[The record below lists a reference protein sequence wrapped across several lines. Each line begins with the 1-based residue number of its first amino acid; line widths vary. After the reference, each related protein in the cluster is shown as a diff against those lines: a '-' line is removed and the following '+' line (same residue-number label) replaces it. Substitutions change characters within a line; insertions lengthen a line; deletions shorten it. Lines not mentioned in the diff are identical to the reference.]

1 MRGGSEYVSCT
12 YLARTALAR
21 NRHERYR
28 DTKEVTGTGV
38 RPALGYTDLMSD
50 FDEPVDHLAMQA
62 ESALE
67 AGELEKAGLLYAEVA
82 RRRPERAEAHLGLAR
97 IALQQ
102 GRPAAALEALP
113 NALRADPQLLPAY
126 ELLALLGRHGGV
138 GDMAIEWLEF
148 GARQLPR
155 EPRLFAWLVHLYAS
169 EGRTEDLT
177 MCLDHF
183 GRLSGLTR
191 GRAAILFTRDAAL
204 PEDLKSRI
212 AIAAGF

>member
-1 MRGGSEYVSCT
+1 
-12 YLARTALAR
+12 
-21 NRHERYR
+21 
-28 DTKEVTGTGV
+28 
-38 RPALGYTDLMSD
+38 MSD

-62 ESALE
+62 ERALE
-67 AGELEKAGLLYAEVA
+67 TGELEKAERLYAEVA
-82 RRRPERAEAHLGLAR
+82 RRRPERADAHLGLAR
-97 IALQQ
+97 TALQQ
-102 GRPAAALEALP
+102 GRPADALSALP
-113 NALRADPQLLPAY
+113 NALRADPQLLAAY

-191 GRAAILFTRDAAL
+191 RRAAILFTRDAAL